1 MDRTNPTWDTTRKE
15 QRAKRKMKKAN
26 LTAQQQT
33 AVKIFFFLLFAAFG
47 FVPVQAQWVKSFSVG
62 TIYDDNAFR
71 TYAAKPDYVTQL
83 SGYLAKEHSGERW
96 QSRIFY
102 RGNYNLFGRYSERN
116 YFFQQ
121 AGVAL
126 TRPAL
131 GGKKRDALFLGAN
144 GVQRVNRALY
154 NYYNLAEA
162 TAFVNAK
169 LYLAPASF
177 TQFGYRWRGRWYS
190 NLESFSY
197 AEHFLFARLTHSFP
211 SRTTLVLETNYGRKI
226 YLQQTSTV
234 GIDSPTGNNW
244 HYGEHGGGMGRM
256 WNGGG
261 SDNGAMIPSSRP
273 QVGQWVALLRVAQSL
288 TANTGLSGEFT
299 VRRNHANAV
308 RYLAGQ
314 VAGYTSEDE
323 LFDDRYGYESEEV
336 SLNFTQ
342 LLPWQ
347 MSLKLGGEVQWKN
360 YPNRPALDLAGNPL
374 TSGEL
379 RDDRRITG
387 WIALSKSLILSEN
400 GKSLDLV
407 GEYNLIDNQSND
419 RFYDFRS
426 GAVTVG
432 VGMKF

>member
-1 MDRTNPTWDTTRKE
+1 MQKTRTPKLQ
-15 QRAKRKMKKAN
+15 QRTVAS
-26 LTAQQQT
+26 
-33 AVKIFFFLLFAAFG
+33 FFCLLFAAFG
-47 FVPVQAQWVKSFSVG
+47 FLPANAQWVKSFSVG

-71 TYAAKPDYVTQL
+71 TYTAKPDYVTQL
-83 SGYLAKEHSGERW
+83 SGYLAREHQGERW

-102 RGNYNLFGRYSERN
+102 RGNYNIFGRYSERN

-144 GVQRVNRALY
+144 GAQRVNRNLY
-154 NYYNLAEA
+154 DYYDLAEV
-162 TAFVNAK
+162 TAFANAK
-169 LYLAPASF
+169 LYLASASF

-234 GIDSPTGNNW
+234 GIDSPTENNRQ
-244 HYGEHGGGMGRM
+244 YGEHRGGMERM
-256 WNGGG
+256 WNDGW
-261 SDNGAMIPSSRP
+261 SDNDAMMSSSRP
-273 QVGQWVALLRVAQSL
+273 QVGQWAALLRVAQSL

-360 YPNRPALDLAGNPL
+360 YPNRPALDLTGNPL
-374 TSGEL
+374 ASGEL
-379 RDDRRITG
+379 RDDRRTTG
-387 WIALSKSLILSEN
+387 WIALSKSLMLDEN
-400 GKSLDLV
+400 GKSLDVV
-407 GEYNLIDNQSND
+407 GEYNLIENQSND